1 MRLPDAL
8 GPLRGSQFRLL
19 WAGQAI
25 SAVGDGLVS
34 VALAFA
40 VLRIGGSASQL
51 GLVLAT
57 AVISRVAFLLVG
69 GVWADRLP
77 RQFVMLASDLVR
89 AAQQIVIGVLLI
101 TGVAR
106 VWHLIIGALV
116 FGAAAAF
123 FQPATTGLVPET
135 VPAAGLQQ
143 ANALMGLSRSAT
155 SVVGP
160 ALAGVLVALFGPGWV
175 FVINALTFLVSALTL
190 ALLRLPRR
198 LMPARDSFLR
208 ELAGGW
214 HQLAIRPW
222 YWLNL
227 CSHALWNFA
236 IAAFFVLGP
245 VISSRQLGGPS
256 SWGVIAAS
264 LGIGSIVGGLVALRF
279 RPSRP
284 LVVANLALTLAA
296 LQLLALVPPFPVLVI
311 AASCVVGFA
320 GLSFLNEVWEATMQ
334 QLIPADVM
342 SRVSSYDWVI
352 SLIAMPAGFAVAG
365 PAAAHFGTRPTL
377 VTAAVILAV
386 PSLLV
391 VAIPGVR
398 RVRRTADGAL
408 TEGASTMRPAGAL

>member
-1 MRLPDAL
+1 VPLPAAL
-8 GPLRGSQFRLL
+8 RPLGQTQFRLL
-19 WAGQAI
+19 WTGQAI
-25 SAVGDGLVS
+25 SAVGDGLVP

-51 GLVLAT
+51 GLVLAA
-57 AVISRVAFLLVG
+57 AVISRIAFLLVG

-77 RQFVMLASDLVR
+77 RQFVMLASDVVR
-89 AAQQIVIGVLLI
+89 AAQQIVIGILLI
-101 TGVAR
+101 AGVAR
-106 VWHLIIGALV
+106 IWHLVIGAVV
-116 FGAAAAF
+116 FGVAAAF

-135 VPAAGLQQ
+135 VSASGLQQ

-160 ALAGVLVALFGPGWV
+160 ALSGVLVALFGPGWV

-190 ALLRLPRR
+190 ALLRVPSR

-208 ELAGGW
+208 ELASGW

-245 VISSRQLGGPS
+245 VIAFRQLGGPS
-256 SWGVIAAS
+256 SWGLIAAS
-264 LGIGSIVGGLVALRF
+264 LGIGSIVGGLAALRF

-284 LVVANLALTLAA
+284 LVAANLALTLAA
-296 LQLLALVPPFPVLVI
+296 LQLLALVPPFPALVI
-311 AASCVVGFA
+311 AASCVVGFG

-352 SLIAMPAGFAVAG
+352 SLVAMPAGYAVAG
-365 PAAAHFGTRPTL
+365 PAAAEFGTRPTL
-377 VTAAVILAV
+377 VVAAVILAL
-386 PSLLV
+386 PSVVV

-398 RVRRTADGAL
+398 RVRRSVDGTIA
-408 TEGASTMRPAGAL
+408 EANSP